1 MFNLCYLIVFC
12 LFPIDLIDKKVILKI
27 PIYKAINLFFQMS
40 PFFRVDPGVWCGV
53 VWSGVTW
60 CGVIDGV
67 ATERKLYCRTLYVI
81 S

>member
-53 VWSGVTW
+53 VWCYMVW
-60 CGVIDGV
+60 CYRWGGDGK
-67 ATERKLYCRTLYVI
+67 ETLLPYFVCY
-81 S
+81 